1 MISLR
6 AMTDTSILHYAS
18 IIMKFLT
25 LCNILTKKLD
35 TLHYST
41 KPNCTVYI
49 VFSNRFI
56 VTETRAFNN
65 LQSQCLSYRLKHRK
79 VCDI

>member
-1 MISLR
+1 MTNWWLCMKAFMYIYVEIVKKVMISLW
-6 AMTDTSILHYAS
+6 AMTDTSILHYES

-49 VFSNRFI
+49 VFFPI
-56 VTETRAFNN
+56 D
-65 LQSQCLSYRLKHRK
+65 L
-79 VCDI
+79 